1 MSFFPFRGPP
11 WSQKPR
17 KTRGFLIVPRW
28 ISATPKAT
36 KHRKTRCFLT
46 PRASLCCLGLWLLHR
61 VSKVNQNTV
70 NTAFF
75 PFRGAPRTSRSFSS
89 SNLAQLTP
97 MLALAC
103 PYVGPICPLCCPSL
117 DPMFTLSCPY
127 VDPIW
132 LLSWPYL
139 GLRLPRVVDPSIA
152 CPYVS
157 PILPLWW
164 PYLSPMLPRA
174 YLSSMLPLAWPYVD
188 LSSYVDP
195 MLA

>member
-1 MSFFPFRGPP
+1 MVGLVLFPSYVVLYVGPVWALGCSIVSAKSIKTPSTRHFFR
-11 WSQKPR
+11 S
-17 KTRGFLIVPRW
+17 
-28 ISATPKAT
+28 
-36 KHRKTRCFLT
+36 
-46 PRASLCCLGLWLLHR
+46 
-61 VSKVNQNTV
+61 
-70 NTAFF
+70 
-75 PFRGAPRTSRSFSS
+75 RTSRSFSS
-89 SNLAQLTP
+89 SHLAQLTP

-174 YLSSMLPLAWPYVD
+174 YLSSMLPVA
-188 LSSYVDP
+188 
-195 MLA
+195 

>member
-1 MSFFPFRGPP
+1 MFAYVSRMWPQVGPMLALC
-11 WSQKPR
+11 W
-17 KTRGFLIVPRW
+17 
-28 ISATPKAT
+28 PKLA
-36 KHRKTRCFLT
+36 
-46 PRASLCCLGLWLLHR
+46 LCWPYVGHILALCR
-61 VSKVNQNTV
+61 

-174 YLSSMLPLAWPYVD
+174 YLSSMLPLA
-188 LSSYVDP
+188 
-195 MLA
+195 